1 MRNKKSNKGDGGA
14 AAAAAAITSSPSG
27 ASNTSCYLQV
37 RERADGVRKKPIFF
51 FTRTKRHRK
60 SSRHGPRFAL
70 DFVAEVTSIPL
81 ISSRRY
87 RKRPYLSNACILMDQ
102 KDSREKRNQKTN
114 LIEKPK
120 NPINQVVGLGTDT
133 GDTVPGALLFFDRR
147 RLLFNSGEG
156 LQRYAIEH
164 SVKLAKLSDVLLTR
178 LTPDASGGLPGLC
191 LSTAEARGGG
201 SRALCANAAA
211 NAAAAAGGGYGYGNV
226 GSRSSNNTPIRVF
239 GPQGLASLVG
249 ALRTFVDTSVQAV
262 EAVEF
267 PSSSLPY
274 SSSPSFLPRSLP
286 PVIEDDDVKVVPIVV
301 TLEQTEKEVEEENG
315 AADGAPP
322 APKRVRLEE
331 AGEGRGSNES
341 HTSSRLIPAVCYA
354 CELASIPGKFKPEAA
369 LALGVPRGP
378 LWGRLKSGQSVEVEV
393 EGVKKTVNPE
403 QVSGALLP
411 GPVALIIDC
420 PTEEHARAMASSPA
434 FGRWSSSS
442 SSGKSDDGVGEAFA
456 RLAVVLHLTPDP
468 VVVASEGYAAFCRRF
483 DGGGGAL
490 AGEREAAGESA
501 STTTTATRQVFANG
515 AATRG
520 ATILSSSAA
529 LAARLNAVNSKLFP
543 LHRLGGGEEEE
554 NGDRG
559 AEAAATGL
567 VVSTPSSTSVAGGNL
582 LKFHLRPASRLG
594 LDASAVPAPLD
605 VSAIQA
611 DLRGAHAGILEEVA
625 RAAAE
630 AEEATKAFTTADAS
644 NDLSPPQRTPSLPE
658 SRRGEA
664 ELVFLGT
671 GAAAPSKYRNVTGT
685 LLRLRKRSGG
695 SSPSPPLLPRPAGG
709 LLLDCGEGSLG
720 QLTRAFGRK
729 GALDAVS
736 SLELIWI
743 SHIHADHHAGL
754 PRLLMARARGVAEEE
769 DEDEEEK
776 KAAEAATTAA
786 TGATETKTTARS
798 LFPPPPIIP
807 ILGPRPLRR
816 VLAAYELV
824 CGGPGSLRYE
834 FFDNGDIMAAASE
847 GETGAVAGAAA
858 AMKTSSPPFLSS
870 FLPPLV
876 SRAMSR
882 LGLGKLLPVRVFH
895 CAHSFGLIVEQESEG
910 EGKTAAAATTN
921 GCEASP
927 PMKISFS
934 GDTRRCPAL
943 ELAARGSHLL
953 VHEATFEDGL
963 EGEALAKNHSTTSDA
978 VSTGKGAGVAATLLT
993 HFSQR
998 YPKVPPVDVIVDGN
1012 EEEEEEEEEGK
1023 KSEEEGRAEKAP
1035 HPLLR
1040 TNNNVGVAFD
1050 LLQVDVVDSATL
1062 LPALTRPLRKL
1073 FDALEGGGGEYD

>member
-1 MRNKKSNKGDGGA
+1 MIRKTLARTQPRRKNKLD
-14 AAAAAAITSSPSG
+14 
-27 ASNTSCYLQV
+27 
-37 RERADGVRKKPIFF
+37 RKK
-51 FTRTKRHRK
+51 
-60 SSRHGPRFAL
+60 
-70 DFVAEVTSIPL
+70 
-81 ISSRRY
+81 
-87 RKRPYLSNACILMDQ
+87 
-102 KDSREKRNQKTN
+102 KT
-114 LIEKPK
+114 I
-120 NPINQVVGLGTDT
+120 QVVGLGTDT
-133 GDTVPGALLFFDRR
+133 GDAVPGALLFFDRR

-164 SVKLAKLSDVLLTR
+164 GLKLAKLSDVLLTR

-201 SRALCANAAA
+201 SRALCANNAAA
-211 NAAAAAGGGYGYGNV
+211 NAANAVAAAAGGGFGYGNV
-226 GSRSSNNTPIRVF
+226 GSGSKNTPIRVF
-239 GPQGLASLVG
+239 GPKGLASLVG

-267 PSSSLPY
+267 PSSSVA
-274 SSSPSFLPRSLP
+274 SSTPSSLPSFSALP

-301 TLEQTEKEVEEENG
+301 DLEQTEKEEAEAEEGNDPAAAG
-315 AADGAPP
+315 AAPP
-322 APKRVRLEE
+322 APKRSRLE
-331 AGEGRGSNES
+331 AAASGGGGGGNKSS
-341 HTSSRLIPAVCYA
+341 SSSSRLIPAVCYA
-354 CELASIPGKFKPEAA
+354 CELAPIPGKFKPEAA

-378 LWGRLKSGQSVEVEV
+378 LWGRLKSGQSVEVEGV
-393 EGVKKTVNPE
+393 EGTPKTVNPE
-403 QVSGALLP
+403 QVAGAALP
-411 GPVALIIDC
+411 GPVALVIDC

-434 FGRWSSSS
+434 FGRWSSSEKKS
-442 SSGKSDDGVGEAFA
+442 SEGGGGGGGEGEAFA

-468 VVVASEGYAAFCRRF
+468 AVVASEGYAALCRRF

-490 AGEREAAGESA
+490 ADAGAGGGSP
-501 STTTTATRQVFANG
+501 STTAAPSTRHVFANG

-543 LHRLGGGEEEE
+543 LHRLGGGGEDGEGGGSG
-554 NGDRG
+554 NGGRG
-559 AEAAATGL
+559 GGDAAAGL
-567 VVSTPSSTSVAGGNL
+567 APSAPSPSPRCRPAAVAGGNL
-582 LKFHLRPASRLG
+582 LRFHLRPASRLG
-594 LDASAVPAPLD
+594 VDASAVPSPLD
-605 VSAIQA
+605 VSAIQEE
-611 DLRGAHAGILEEVA
+611 LRSAHAGILEEAA

-630 AEEATKAFTTADAS
+630 AEEATASAATAAAVTADAS
-644 NDLSPPQRTPSLPE
+644 DPPRTPSLPE

-685 LLRLRKRSGG
+685 LLRLRRRRRKATTGATAPGG
-695 SSPSPPLLPRPAGG
+695 PCPPPPFLPPAGG

-720 QLTRAFGRK
+720 QLTRAFGRG
-729 GALDAVS
+729 GALAAVN

-754 PRLLMARARGVAEEE
+754 PRLLMARARGVVVDGEE
-769 DEDEEEK
+769 DEER
-776 KAAEAATTAA
+776 KAAEAATTTTTTTTTT
-786 TGATETKTTARS
+786 TGTKTT
-798 LFPPPPIIP
+798 PPPIIP

-824 CGGPGSLRYE
+824 CGGPGALRYE
-834 FFDNGDIMAAASE
+834 FFDNGDIIAAARE
-847 GETGAVAGAAA
+847 RETAAAAAAEAGAAT
-858 AMKTSSPPFLSS
+858 KGSSS

-895 CAHSFGLIVEQESEG
+895 CAHSFGLIVEQEESEVSEG
-910 EGKTAAAATTN
+910 GGGEKASASTAATN
-921 GCEASP
+921 GDKTSFSSP
-927 PMKISFS
+927 PPIKISFS

-998 YPKVPPVDVIVDGN
+998 YPKVPAVDVDEDEKKKKSNGAAGG
-1012 EEEEEEEEEGK
+1012 EEEGER
-1023 KSEEEGRAEKAP
+1023 EEERAALP
-1035 HPLLR
+1035 PRPPLLR
-1040 TNNNVGVAFD
+1040 ANNNVGVAFD
-1050 LLQVDVVDSATL
+1050 LLRVDVVDSGTL

-1073 FDALEGGGGEYD
+1073 FDALEGVGGGREAEVAATMIDSSRGERAF